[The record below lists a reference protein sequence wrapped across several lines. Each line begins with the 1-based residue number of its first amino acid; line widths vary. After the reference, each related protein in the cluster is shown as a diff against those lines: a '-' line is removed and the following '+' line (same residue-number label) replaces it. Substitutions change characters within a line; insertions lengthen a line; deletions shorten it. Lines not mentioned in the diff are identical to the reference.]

1 MRTIKEVEKLTG
13 ITSQNIRYYEKKKLL
28 SPQRNN
34 ENAYRE
40 YSEEDIKRLKL
51 IRLFRSLDMPI
62 GDIRRLFDGE
72 VTLEDTIQLQM
83 RRLQTERERLD
94 AALEFC
100 GLIKE
105 DQLADMNVDAY
116 LHEMEER
123 EKNGSVF
130 AQFLDDYA
138 AVIRSEME
146 REFSFM
152 PDDRCDK
159 PEKFTEELLKY
170 GEQNHLDIVI
180 TKESLSPRLLIN
192 GIEYR
197 AYRTSSRYGI
207 VIHCEMLHP
216 EDYIPE
222 GMSAK
227 KYRRYRI
234 LSVIALPVLL
244 FIICN
249 LWVMRDVFLQYGW
262 GGLALGLGLSIV
274 LFGADLGFVYYS
286 YGKNFRG

>member
-1 MRTIKEVEKLTG
+1 
-13 ITSQNIRYYEKKKLL
+13 
-28 SPQRNN
+28 
-34 ENAYRE
+34 
-40 YSEEDIKRLKL
+40 
-51 IRLFRSLDMPI
+51 MPI

-83 RRLQTERERLD
+83 RRLQTEREKLA

-234 LSVIALPVLL
+234 LSVVALPVLL

-249 LWVMRDVFLQYGW
+249 LWLMREVLLQYGW
-262 GGLALGLGLSIV
+262 GGLALSLGLMIV
-274 LFGADLGFVYYS
+274 LFAADLSFVYYS
-286 YGKNFRG
+286 YGKNFKG